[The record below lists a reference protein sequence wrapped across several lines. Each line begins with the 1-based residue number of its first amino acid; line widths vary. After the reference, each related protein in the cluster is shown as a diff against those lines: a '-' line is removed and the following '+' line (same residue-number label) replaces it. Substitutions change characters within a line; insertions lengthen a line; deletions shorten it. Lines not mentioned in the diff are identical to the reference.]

1 MSYFIK
7 IDNREQAFATFMT
20 NDGYAF
26 DLEPLDVGDIQFVD
40 KVSKIPFIIIER
52 KTYADLE
59 ASIKDGRYKE
69 QKERM
74 LKAYPYK
81 VRKILLLE
89 GDPKKFRM
97 GEKTLNSVIVN
108 SIIRDHISVYCCRD
122 FTEICVLLETII
134 INLAKYD
141 SEIIKSACTLDG
153 ENMIP
158 VFENDLEAYTHSVK
172 VGKKENLTPKICFR
186 NMLCQINGIS
196 NTVADALVEKYDS
209 LYAFLNALKEKYG
222 ENYEEMSNEIGE
234 LKYGKGNGRKIG
246 VIGRNIVSQLFG
258 VTLSE
263 EKSSTKKKSTKKNKT
278 VSVFDVFSDDS

>member
-97 GEKTLNSVIVN
+97 GEKT
-108 SIIRDHISVYCCRD
+108 
-122 FTEICVLLETII
+122 
-134 INLAKYD
+134 
-141 SEIIKSACTLDG
+141 
-153 ENMIP
+153 
-158 VFENDLEAYTHSVK
+158 
-172 VGKKENLTPKICFR
+172 
-186 NMLCQINGIS
+186 
-196 NTVADALVEKYDS
+196 
-209 LYAFLNALKEKYG
+209 
-222 ENYEEMSNEIGE
+222 
-234 LKYGKGNGRKIG
+234 
-246 VIGRNIVSQLFG
+246 
-258 VTLSE
+258 
-263 EKSSTKKKSTKKNKT
+263 
-278 VSVFDVFSDDS
+278 